1 MPNLA
6 PFLISGLGTA
16 ATYVLAAVGVVVL
29 YRASGV
35 VNLAQGAIGALGA
48 FVSWSITQH
57 GAPGPVGWSAGVAS
71 AVALSVFYGRVL
83 APRLAYGDPVM
94 KAVATLAYALIILG
108 FIDYVWGELPRRLS
122 LPTDMTGFVLFGVRI
137 THTRALAFAVA
148 LLTTAAIV
156 AFLAR
161 SRIGL
166 QMRAL
171 ANNRDLSAM
180 LGVRVMRVDA
190 YAWIIS
196 GFLAGI
202 SGILLADLQRL
213 SGLALTFAVI
223 PAIAAAVI
231 GRFQSLA
238 ATVAGGLVI
247 GVCEAML
254 TPVPIVGPFRTA
266 VPFVFAVAALIWMQR
281 KAVYVYR

>member
-1 MPNLA
+1 MPNFA
-6 PFLISGLGTA
+6 PFFVSGLATA
-16 ATYVLAAVGVVVL
+16 ATYVLAAVGIVVL

-35 VNLAQGAIGALGA
+35 VNLAQGAIGALAA
-48 FVSWSITQH
+48 FVSWSISQH
-57 GAPGPVGWSAGVAS
+57 GYPGPLGWAAGILS
-71 AVALSVFYGRVL
+71 AVALSYFYGRVL

-108 FIDYVWGELPRRLS
+108 FIDYLWGELPRRLT
-122 LPTDMTGFVLFGVRI
+122 LPTDVTGFLMFGVRI

-148 LLTTAAIV
+148 MLATIAI
-156 AFLAR
+156 ALFLAR

-171 ANNRDLSAM
+171 ANNRELSAM
-180 LGVRVMRVDA
+180 LGVRVMRADG
-190 YAWIIS
+190 YAWMIS
-196 GFLAGI
+196 GLLAGI

-223 PAIAAAVI
+223 PAIAAAVV

-254 TPVPIVGPFRTA
+254 TPVPVVGPFRTA
-266 VPFVFAVAALIWMQR
+266 IPFLFAVAALLWMQR